1 MTQAA
6 SHPLVPDHSPDARV
20 SALPLEQQPISHR
33 LKAGTWD
40 LHQAAE
46 NGSLPKALLKGEITR
61 SGFAEVVGQ
70 MYLLH
75 KAMDEAIL
83 RHRDREP
90 VLGAMIDDEQLQS
103 RYLDADLRALGF
115 DPETVTPLEGTTR
128 AIEHVSGVER
138 SGAANLL
145 AMHYVRE
152 GANNGNRFIAMGLK
166 KRWGQ
171 NHDAGLTHLD
181 PYGESQRARWAAW
194 KKKIDELAFTPEE
207 KDAMVEAARSMFRAV
222 MDLHGALEHTA
233 RAH

>member
-20 SALPLEQQPISHR
+20 SALPLERQPISHR

-40 LHQAAE
+40 LHESAE
-46 NGSLPKALLKGEITR
+46 NGRLPKALLKGEITR
-61 SGFAEVVGQ
+61 SGFAEIVAQ

-90 VLGAMIDDEQLQS
+90 VLSAMIDDAQLHS
-103 RYLDADLRALGF
+103 RYLEADLRALGF
-115 DPETVTPLEGTTR
+115 DPDAVAPLEGTRR
-128 AIEHVSGVER
+128 AIEHVREVEGR
-138 SGAANLL
+138 GAANLL

-171 NHDAGLTHLD
+171 TGDAGLTHLD
-181 PYGESQRARWAAW
+181 PYGENQRARWASW
-194 KKKIDELAFTPEE
+194 KKSIDEIEFTSAQ
-207 KDAMVEAARSMFRAV
+207 KDEMVEAARSMFRAV
-222 MDLHGALEHTA
+222 MELHGALEDVA
-233 RAH
+233 LSR